1 MRNENGQQAVAA
13 KGAVGGLLGDDSSER
28 APQNFHTHLRRD
40 RENLRRGVHETI
52 MAKDDNKFFPSKLR
66 AMLDQV
72 EGMGLSN
79 GSSW

>member
-1 MRNENGQQAVAA
+1 MILRKEPT
-13 KGAVGGLLGDDSSER
+13 KD
-28 APQNFHTHLRRD
+28 FHTHLRRD
-40 RENLRRGVHETI
+40 RENLRRGVHETTI

>member
-1 MRNENGQQAVAA
+1 MT
-13 KGAVGGLLGDDSSER
+13 K
-28 APQNFHTHLRRD
+28 T
-40 RENLRRGVHETI
+40 
-52 MAKDDNKFFPSKLR
+52 DDNKFFPSKLR